1 MRLISLIRKI
11 DEEENREMHYVIG
24 YSDYVE
30 SSYMTRWYQDREALL
45 SESNALLRRDV
56 KDIWYNAQV
65 NTICIEVR

>member
-24 YSDYVE
+24 LNDYVDRA
-30 SSYMTRWYQDREALL
+30 YMTRWYENREALL

-56 KDIWYNAQV
+56 KDIWYNPQV
-65 NTICIEVR
+65 NTMCIEVR